1 MSKANV
7 QPLQNERAPANPIR
21 PWVQPPDSYRYKVK
35 SGDTWL
41 TLATGYKHF
50 QWFDASHLI
59 WVNFGLSPTEAF
71 YTEQVN
77 WYLREYVG
85 CWKSLDGGR
94 NWAFNDADP
103 GYIYLPNKAY
113 RDDPHVITGKRGTGG
128 IISAPQYDDQNFYD
142 TLSKALDIFGMVDSG
157 VGTLEIALP
166 SLVEAGFIVAG
177 ALAGVIGPS
186 VALGGGHNDALRKT
200 SRDFF
205 FTGFCRALVMRADGW
220 LAGTIET
227 MYPPLRYPPLNSV
240 YPEKRESFRKLYNFG
255 LKAGVLQGRR
265 MNAVDIRNMFTFL
278 RLRLTAAEREQY
290 QKDSVT
296 SWSFGKKKDYYG
308 RLGSILAEE
317 ILKKNL
323 RVKLS

>member
-1 MSKANV
+1 MRSHHWW
-7 QPLQNERAPANPIR
+7 R
-21 PWVQPPDSYRYKVK
+21 P
-35 SGDTWL
+35 
-41 TLATGYKHF
+41 
-50 QWFDASHLI
+50 
-59 WVNFGLSPTEAF
+59 E
-71 YTEQVN
+71 
-77 WYLREYVG
+77 
-85 CWKSLDGGR
+85 
-94 NWAFNDADP
+94 
-103 GYIYLPNKAY
+103 
-113 RDDPHVITGKRGTGG
+113 
-128 IISAPQYDDQNFYD
+128 
-142 TLSKALDIFGMVDSG
+142 
-157 VGTLEIALP
+157 
-166 SLVEAGFIVAG
+166 FIVAG